1 MAQYLAGAAIPEF
14 VFSGPKIVNGSETL
28 SVAITMP
35 IQASGTFQLDLQ
47 ASKTI
52 IIEPLS

>member
-1 MAQYLAGAAIPEF
+1 MAQYLAGAVIPEF

-28 SVAITMP
+28 SVTITVP
-35 IQASGTFQLDLQ
+35 SQASGTFQLDLQ